1 MVVLRLIF
9 YIEGVILYLF
19 AFILSK
25 QMKQA
30 KTNGYLKKKKPVV
43 LLTPIGK
50 RLNKYSLSWYSYSI
64 WGSVHVALGRAL
76 AV

>member
-1 MVVLRLIF
+1 MVVLCLIF

-30 KTNGYLKKKKPVV
+30 KTNGYLKQ
-43 LLTPIGK
+43 
-50 RLNKYSLSWYSYSI
+50 
-64 WGSVHVALGRAL
+64 
-76 AV
+76 